1 MTAKS
6 RLKALIYLNVAEL
19 VAAFLGLLVMAVL
32 IPVPGSPDQYH
43 VSTLRAAL
51 GASMGVS
58 AIASSMIV
66 FFLIVLGLNVHLLR
80 RLRRDAEKGGS
91 ENFTLIHPKK
101 TGEMVER

>member
-1 MTAKS
+1 MTMNA
-6 RLKALIYLNVAEL
+6 RLKLLFYLNVVGL

-32 IPVPGSPDQYH
+32 IPVPGSPDQYD
-43 VSTLRAAL
+43 VSTLKAAL

-80 RLRRDAEKGGS
+80 RLRRVAEKVG
-91 ENFTLIHPKK
+91 
-101 TGEMVER
+101 